1 MKLVTFEIPSG
12 DESAHEVQTA
22 LPESPLPDSPL
33 SESLRLGRL
42 GALSPDA
49 SLVVDLQT
57 AHIALNGTSEPALVS
72 MLALLDADIAG
83 MDRAAATLEAALDQR
98 PPGAVHAVDAVR
110 LLAPVPRPRSIRDC
124 LTFERHLLGATAT
137 MVRWRSSLAGMID
150 RGMRRWL
157 GRPLVGIPAV
167 WYERPIYYKS
177 NPHSVVGPGAAVRW
191 PRYTE
196 RLDYELE
203 FGIFIGRRGKDI
215 PAEKAIQHIAGYCIF
230 NDFSARDIQAREMQG
245 RLGPAKGKDFDT
257 GNVLGPW
264 LVTRDELPDPY
275 NLEMTAS
282 VNGER
287 WSHGNSGE
295 MQFTFEQIVAY
306 ISQDET
312 LYPGEFIGSGTVGSG
327 CGLELD
333 RWLKPGD
340 VVELEVSGLGRL
352 CNPVVRE

>member
-1 MKLVTFEIPSG
+1 MKLVTFEPPG
-12 DESAHEVQTA
+12 AADAA
-22 LPESPLPDSPL
+22 LGEEPPLPGSC
-33 SESLRLGRL
+33 GRL
-42 GALSPDA
+42 GVLSPDT
-49 SLVVDLQT
+49 SLVVDLRAAQVT
-57 AHIALNGTSEPALVS
+57 LAGQAEPAFAD
-72 MLALLDADIAG
+72 MLALLDADTAG
-83 MDRAAATLEAALDQR
+83 LDRAAATLEAALAQQ
-98 PPGAVHAVDAVR
+98 PPGVIYPVGEVR
-110 LLAPVPRPRSIRDC
+110 LLSPVPRPRSIRDC

-137 MVRWRSSLAGMID
+137 MVRWRSPLAGLID
-150 RGMRRWL
+150 RGMRRL
-157 GRPLVGIPAV
+157 FKRPLVGIPKV

-177 NPHSVVGPGAAVRW
+177 NPHSVVGPDAEVHW

-203 FGIFIGRRGKDI
+203 FGIYIGRRGKDI
-215 PAEKAIQHIAGYCIF
+215 PADRAAQHIAGYCIF

-257 GNVLGPW
+257 GNVIGPW
-264 LVTRDELPDPY
+264 LVTRDEVPDPY
-275 NLEMTAS
+275 ALEMSAS

-295 MQFTFEQIVAY
+295 MQFSFEEIIAY

-333 RWLKPGD
+333 RWLQPGD
-340 VVELEVSGLGRL
+340 TVELEVSGLGRL
-352 CNPVVRE
+352 RNRVVRG